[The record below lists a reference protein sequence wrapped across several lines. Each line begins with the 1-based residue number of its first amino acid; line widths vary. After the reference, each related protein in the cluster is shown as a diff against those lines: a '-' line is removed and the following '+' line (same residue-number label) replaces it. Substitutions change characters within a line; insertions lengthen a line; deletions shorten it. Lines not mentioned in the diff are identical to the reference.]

1 MFSDIKFEAEDQNI
15 NWFKISKAAFDIIF
29 IKQKE
34 EIVIGVNPETGETTN
49 SIGFHSFGELNMFA
63 DYDDSG
69 NPVHIQ
75 RIYLQDSNGDLWWSW
90 RSFVTSEMEMVP
102 HLFFEYFYR
111 MKDFAD
117 EGALNG
123 CGLVGAEDLENDNE
137 QN

>member
-15 NWFKISKAAFDIIF
+15 NWFRISKPEFEIIF

-34 EIVIGVNPETGETTN
+34 EIVIGVNSETGDITN
-49 SIGFHSFGELNMFA
+49 KIGFHSFGELNMFA

-75 RIYLQDSNGDLWWSW
+75 KIYLKDSNGDLWWSW
-90 RSFVTSEMEMVP
+90 RSFVTVETEMKP

-111 MKDFAD
+111 CKDFMSD
-117 EGALNG
+117 GEFNG

-137 QN
+137 